1 MAAKKKAAKKGG
13 ARRRSKRP
21 GNEGGW
27 TVHPSCFSFS
37 HPIERGD
44 PKVKTKKA
52 TKKAAPKKTTKK
64 K

>member
-1 MAAKKKAAKKGG
+1 VD
-13 ARRRSKRP
+13 SSP
-21 GNEGGW
+21 LLFL
-27 TVHPSCFSFS
+27 SS
-37 HPIERGD
+37 IERGD